1 MTIDP
6 SEFGTQAPPGSPE
19 AAKYSEAATAAT
31 RQMGRLPARVAYGT
45 DSAHKLDI
53 YEVEGKKRP
62 VLLFFHGGA
71 WIMGYP
77 WWNGFM
83 APGVEGQG
91 GLLVSGTYRLAPAH
105 RFPAQLDDVLL
116 ALQWIRNNIARYGGD
131 PDRIVIG
138 GHSAGGHLAALASLQ
153 PEAQPGVRACFP
165 LCSPLDIQYRDC
177 KPGSPEERVYKF
189 LLPRREDD
197 TTASPVTHAGRAR
210 VPFHLEYG
218 ERDFERILWGNSRFK
233 DRLVQFKKP
242 HTVRVVPGGDHFS
255 THLALRDPA
264 APWFQDLGRAWH
276 AA

>member
-1 MTIDP
+1 MIDP
-6 SEFGTQAPPGSPE
+6 SAFDPQAPPGSPE
-19 AAKYSEAATAAT
+19 AAKYSEAATEAT
-31 RQMGRLPARVAYGT
+31 RQLGRHPVRVAYG
-45 DSAHKLDI
+45 SNPAQRLEI
-53 YEVEGKKRP
+53 YGAKDGKRP

-105 RFPAQLDDVLL
+105 RFPAQLDDVLS
-116 ALQWIRNNIARYGGD
+116 AVKWVRSNIAQYGGD

-153 PEAQPGVRACFP
+153 PEPPAGVRACFP

-197 TTASPVTHAGRAR
+197 TAASPVTHVERAR
-210 VPFHLEYG
+210 IPFHLEYG

-233 DRLVQFKKP
+233 DLLVKHKKR

-264 APWFQDLGRAWH
+264 APWFQDLGKAWH